1 MDTVTLTRDGRLL
14 SGQPEHHA
22 GDIREHRQEA
32 SDILPCLG
40 SRVQLEEGFTLRSFF
55 TLTERYPDLRRM
67 SQFLIAAA
75 SEANNCPSNGC
86 TTPDFTEL
94 VFAKTVELTGAPG
107 EPVMNVFTTFRGML
121 PDEGM
126 APRSG
131 EIRFHSLNMLLDMPI
146 RLGRLRHV
154 VFGDRTSM
162 LECDTTF
169 SLFEIIEGIAWELGF
184 QGGSQQCSLR
194 R

>member
-1 MDTVTLTRDGRLL
+1 MDMVTLSKDGRLQNSTL
-14 SGQPEHHA
+14 ETDTRSSRPVPAEP
-22 GDIREHRQEA
+22 
-32 SDILPCLG
+32 DILSCLG
-40 SRVQLEEGFTLRSFF
+40 NRVQLEEEFSLRSFF
-55 TLTERYPDLRRM
+55 ALLVRHPELRRM
-67 SQFLIAAA
+67 SQFFAVA
-75 SEANNCPSNGC
+75 EAEAERCPTEGC

-121 PDEGM
+121 PDEGTG
-126 APRSG
+126 PRSG

>member
-1 MDTVTLTRDGRLL
+1 MDMVTLTKDGRLQ
-14 SGQPEHHA
+14 SNS
-22 GDIREHRQEA
+22 RETDNSPSRPIQAEP
-32 SDILPCLG
+32 DILSCLG
-40 SRVQLEEGFTLRSFF
+40 SRVQLEEDFSLRSFF
-55 TLTERYPDLRRM
+55 TLLARYTELRRM
-67 SQFLIAAA
+67 SQFFAAA
-75 SEANNCPSNGC
+75 EAEARRCPPEGC

-121 PDEGM
+121 PEVGTG
-126 APRSG
+126 PRCG